1 MTNNQQPTTNNIGPE
16 PPAPA
21 PSTASTYNRAV
32 TTAKHHA
39 VTPAA
44 APAAAAPQA
53 TPGLNDLL
61 IHMAKHHASDL
72 HLKPMRPPLMRVQGK
87 LSPIGGTEAL
97 KPTDLEKMLLP
108 ILNRTQ
114 REKFDAVQSV
124 DFGYGVPGVARFRG
138 NMYMQRGTVGAV
150 FRRIPIQILGIE
162 KLELP
167 NAIGDLT
174 KIPDGLVLVTGPTG
188 SGKSTTLAAMIS
200 EIADH
205 EPLHVVTIE
214 DPIEFLFIDK
224 IAAISQREVGTD
236 TPSFKEALRNAMRQD
251 PDVIMVGEMRDVET
265 MQTVMTAAETGHLV
279 FSTLHTN
286 NAAQTIDRVIDA
298 FPPDQHKQIRSQ
310 LSLVLRGIISLKLI
324 KTRDGKMTAAV
335 EVLKNSPR
343 IAKLIEE
350 GHTKDIL
357 EEMESSVGLYRM
369 QSMNQSLIALL
380 VHQKITY
387 QDAMELSSDA
397 DDLSLKIRKLF
408 PQIEERVRQG
418 GDMAPSYSDFSQIT
432 ELMDIKRLYEEQ
444 EVQWRQRLADKDE
457 EIENL
462 RHDADFVR
470 QQAAQQQGGV
480 AQKDEEIARVRGEME
495 RLRADA
501 QAKIL
506 QLQERIKELNQK
518 LMGGAA
524 AAPKR

>member
-1 MTNNQQPTTNNIGPE
+1 MT
-16 PPAPA
+16 A
-21 PSTASTYNRAV
+21 
-32 TTAKHHA
+32 
-39 VTPAA
+39 
-44 APAAAAPQA
+44 A
-53 TPGLNDLL
+53 TPPPEQQAPTFSLNDLL
-61 IHMAKHHASDL
+61 VYMAKQQASDL
-72 HLKPMRPPLMRVQGK
+72 HLKPMRPPLVRVQGK
-87 LSPIGGTEAL
+87 LIPIKTDSL
-97 KPTDLEKMLLP
+97 KPADLERMLLP
-108 ILNRTQ
+108 LLNRVQ
-114 REKFDAVQSV
+114 KEKFDQLQSV
-124 DFGYGVPGVARFRG
+124 DFGYGVPGVARFRA

-150 FRRIPIQILGIE
+150 FRRIPITVMGIDQ
-162 KLELP
+162 LELP
-167 NAIGDLT
+167 VAVRDMVA
-174 KIPDGLVLVTGPTG
+174 IPDGLVLVTGPTG

-214 DPIEFLFIDK
+214 DPIEFLFQDK
-224 IAAISQREVGTD
+224 TAAISQREVGTD
-236 TPSFKEALRNAMRQD
+236 TPTFREALRNSMRQD

-265 MQTVMTAAETGHLV
+265 IQTVLTAAETGHLV

-286 NAAQTIDRVIDA
+286 NAAQTIDRIIDA
-298 FPPDQHKQIRSQ
+298 FPADQHKQVRSQ

-324 KTRDGKMTAAV
+324 KTKDGKMTAAV

-357 EEMESSVGLYRM
+357 EEMEGSVGLYRM

-387 QDAMELSSDA
+387 QDAMELASDP
-397 DDLSLKIRKLF
+397 DDLSLKVRKLF

-444 EVQWRQRLADKDE
+444 EVQWRQRLSDKDE
-457 EIENL
+457 ELEGL
-462 RHDADFVR
+462 RHDLDFLR
-470 QQAAQQQGGV
+470 TQASQNQGGSS
-480 AQKDEEIARVRGEME
+480 QKDEEIARLRADGD

-501 QAKIL
+501 QAKIT

-518 LMGGAA
+518 LMAT
-524 AAPKR
+524 PVKK